1 MTRFAFRL
9 APVALTLATGACF
22 ATRSDVR
29 ILQDDLTSFR
39 AVQQK
44 ADSARAAQIAQVV
57 AMLAQVNDSLRAT
70 NTRVGAWQANARGDL
85 RSIQEQL
92 VQIQELTGASQQRL
106 NDLRASLEERN
117 AQTAPSPVAPSP
129 TDSANRA
136 AAPGQPNTPQPTAAQ
151 PAPPGPATLYKLAF
165 DQMSRGSHGTARS
178 GFQDLLNQ
186 YPTSDLAPD
195 AQYYIGETLQAEGN
209 SAAADSVF
217 SVVVAKYPNAPRA
230 ATALYK
236 HGIYL
241 QKAKRDREARQV
253 FQTVIDK
260 YPRSDEAALA
270 REQLRA
276 SGG

>member
-1 MTRFAFRL
+1 MTRFALRL
-9 APVALTLATGACF
+9 APAALALATGACF

-29 ILQDDLTSFR
+29 ILQDDVANVR
-39 AVQQK
+39 ASQQK
-44 ADSARAAQIAQVV
+44 ADSARAAQIAQVANTLREV
-57 AMLAQVNDSLRAT
+57 SDSLRAT
-70 NTRVGAWQANARGDL
+70 SARVGRWQANAQGDL

-106 NDLRASLEERN
+106 IELRQQMEERN
-117 AQTAPSPVAPSP
+117 SQVVPSPVAPPASGD
-129 TDSANRA
+129 TSKSAPPVA
-136 AAPGQPNTPQPTAAQ
+136 SQ

-165 DQMSRGSHGTARS
+165 DQMSRGSYGTARS
-178 GFQDLLNQ
+178 GFQDLLGQ

-209 SAAADSVF
+209 TTGADSVF
-217 SVVVAKYPNAPRA
+217 SVVVAKYPSAPRA

-236 HGIYL
+236 HGLFL
-241 QKAKRDREARQV
+241 QKAKRDREARQA

-270 REQLRA
+270 REQLRP
-276 SGG
+276 GGN